1 VVGAC
6 HERRRDGG
14 FEPGGSV
21 RCSRWER
28 LLALVAVEPVP
39 QPVLDGANGLTLLAG
54 PANVVMQLSLLPV
67 GHGVA
72 KSEVE
77 SGRLDRHPL
86 RRTRTTQSYLVISMF
101 GTEEERRVVRREL
114 NAVHARV
121 HSEPTDPVQYDAFD
135 PRLQLW
141 VAACL
146 YKGVEDCYKLVWGE
160 PDAEVG
166 STLYRHATRLGTT
179 LQVPE
184 DMWPADRDEFEE
196 YWRTRVS
203 EIRMDSLTR
212 SYLYDLVDLSAVF
225 KPLGVFGAPFRFCLR
240 PVGRFFTLGFLS
252 QPFRDE
258 LGLPWDESH
267 QRRFDLLVRLMGQA
281 LKSLPAP
288 LRALPVNLRLGE
300 IRLRIRLRG
309 AVL

>member
-1 VVGAC
+1 MRC
-6 HERRRDGG
+6 PQWRRI
-14 FEPGGSV
+14 FAV
-21 RCSRWER
+21 
-28 LLALVAVEPVP
+28 LAAEPVP
-39 QPVLDGANGLTLLAG
+39 RPVLDGANGLTLLAG

-72 KSEVE
+72 KSVVE

-86 RRTRTTQSYLVISMF
+86 RRARTTQSYLVVSMF
-101 GTEEERRVVRREL
+101 GSEDERRVLRREL

-160 PDAEVG
+160 PDSEVA
-166 STLYRHATRLGTT
+166 SVLYRHAGRLGTT

-184 DMWPADRDEFEE
+184 EMWPADRDEFEA
-196 YWRTRVS
+196 YWRSQLS
-203 EIRMDSLTR
+203 EIRMDTLTR
-212 SYLYDLVDLSAVF
+212 SYLHDLVDLSAVF
-225 KPLGVFGAPFRFCLR
+225 KPFGVFGAPFRFCLG

-267 QRRFDLLVRLMGQA
+267 QRCFDLLVFLMGQA
-281 LKSLPAP
+281 LKGVPVP
-288 LRALPVNLRLGE
+288 LRALSVNLRLWE

-309 AVL
+309 AVI

>member
-1 VVGAC
+1 M
-6 HERRRDGG
+6 
-14 FEPGGSV
+14 
-21 RCSRWER
+21 RCSQWGRIFGV
-28 LLALVAVEPVP
+28 LAAEQVP
-39 QPVLDGANGLTLLAG
+39 RPVLDGANGLTLLAG
-54 PANVVMQLSLLPV
+54 PANVVMQLSMLPV

-86 RRTRTTQSYLVISMF
+86 KRTRTTESYLVISMF
-101 GTEEERRVVRREL
+101 GTEEERRVLRREL

-160 PDAEVG
+160 PDPEAA
-166 STLYRHATRLGTT
+166 SMLYQHATRLGTT

-196 YWRTRVS
+196 YWRTQLS
-203 EIRMDSLTR
+203 EIRMDALTR
-212 SYLYDLVDLSAVF
+212 SYLYDVVDLSAVF
-225 KPLGVFGAPFRFCLR
+225 KPLGVFGAPFRVCLG
-240 PVGRFFTLGFLS
+240 PIGRFFTLGFLS

-267 QRRFDLLVRLMGQA
+267 QRCFDLLVRLMGHA
-281 LKSLPAP
+281 LKGLPAP
-288 LRALPVNLRLGE
+288 LRALPVNLRLAE
-300 IRLRIRLRG
+300 TRLRIRLRG
-309 AVL
+309 AAL